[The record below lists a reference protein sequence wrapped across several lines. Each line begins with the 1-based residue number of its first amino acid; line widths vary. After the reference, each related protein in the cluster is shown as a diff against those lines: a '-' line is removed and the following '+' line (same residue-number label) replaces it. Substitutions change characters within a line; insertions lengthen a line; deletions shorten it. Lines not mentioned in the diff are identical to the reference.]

1 MSTPTHDD
9 DVSAADSYVAK
20 WLAQEPEME
29 AALAF
34 TGAGR
39 HRAVLWGALL
49 NEWLEATFEL
59 SDAGVAQIKLAWWG
73 EALAQA
79 STQSPHPLVRAFAQD
94 TGGIVPVSAWH
105 DVAHAALKLAMRDA
119 SPADVASLLATR
131 LPLAQALAAVETIL
145 WPQAGASDA
154 NAVARNLVLRQW
166 RGHFRGHR
174 RGAHQA
180 QPGWLPL
187 QLLARHDLRAQSVYE
202 GGDAVASQPL
212 FSDLAAALLAAAGPL
227 AGPRLRRIRTRLD
240 LRALAR
246 LRDGH
251 AEPFSTTGFGVV
263 WQSWRA
269 ARGVSA

>member
-1 MSTPTHDD
+1 MSTAAHDD

-39 HRAVLWGALL
+39 YRAMLWGALL

-59 SDAGVAQIKLAWWG
+59 SDVGVAQIKLAWWG

-94 TGGIVPVSAWH
+94 TGGIVPATAWH
-105 DVAHAALKLAMRDA
+105 DVAHAALELAMRDA
-119 SPADVASLLATR
+119 SPADVATLLATR
-131 LPLAQALAAVETIL
+131 LPLARALAAVETIL

-154 NAVARNLVLRQW
+154 NAVARSLVLRQW
-166 RGHFRGHR
+166 RGHSRGHR

-180 QPGWLPL
+180 QPGWVPL

-202 GGDAVASQPL
+202 GGGAAASQPL

-227 AGPRLRRIRTRLD
+227 SGPRLRRIRTRLD